1 MGRSILW
8 LRWYGHIV
16 IFRGVHFWQHASLP
30 NISGLICSNTAWT
43 KSALT
48 ATNRCPMPYKAIE
61 AVLALSARRH
71 AHSTPPPRRLP
82 APGCSREPQNLP
94 VALSALPDEPWRTA
108 QCAPHPPPA
117 VTSPPCIPQSRPGAG
132 VPPRTPT
139 SVVRVCTMP
148 PLIWRYCKMFFTES
162 AARGLIDVID
172 VIDHAWRPID
182 TPDSIMLHGAAARPR
197 WQRCRCHCD
206 CRPQRFSC

>member
-1 MGRSILW
+1 
-8 LRWYGHIV
+8 
-16 IFRGVHFWQHASLP
+16 
-30 NISGLICSNTAWT
+30 
-43 KSALT
+43 
-48 ATNRCPMPYKAIE
+48 MP
-61 AVLALSARRH
+61 V
-71 AHSTPPPRRLP
+71 
-82 APGCSREPQNLP
+82 
-94 VALSALPDEPWRTA
+94 ALPDEPWRTA

-182 TPDSIMLHGAAARPR
+182 TPATHAGPQQLDSRVGTGTYIPRTASRPCRLTEGIERAQRAWEFSAAAEAIFGWGCKWMLILLRLRGDSQPEPEFSGFFVHIFEYIHVHSYEYLVQPKTRADPRIELLRPP
-197 WQRCRCHCD
+197 RCRGRRHAQPVIICY
-206 CRPQRFSC
+206 

>member
-1 MGRSILW
+1 MAAGGRPALIRAGWAAVLAGWDVTTSHTAAGRRPASAPEDEGPRHGRRARTGTHCARILHRGATRSAYQR
-8 LRWYGHIV
+8 RWHGDARTGWI
-16 IFRGVHFWQHASLP
+16 ADLK
-30 NISGLICSNTAWT
+30 NISGLICSKTAWT

-48 ATNRCPMPYKAIE
+48 ATNRCPMPCKAIE

-117 VTSPPCIPQSRPGAG
+117 VTSSPCIP
-132 VPPRTPT
+132 
-139 SVVRVCTMP
+139 
-148 PLIWRYCKMFFTES
+148 
-162 AARGLIDVID
+162 
-172 VIDHAWRPID
+172 
-182 TPDSIMLHGAAARPR
+182 
-197 WQRCRCHCD
+197 
-206 CRPQRFSC
+206 

>member
-1 MGRSILW
+1 MEQTAGQLASPQQTASVWARELLGSWPSFGGARSE
-8 LRWYGHIV
+8 
-16 IFRGVHFWQHASLP
+16 HALVRPTPTS
-30 NISGLICSNTAWT
+30 
-43 KSALT
+43 
-48 ATNRCPMPYKAIE
+48 
-61 AVLALSARRH
+61 
-71 AHSTPPPRRLP
+71 STTSP
-82 APGCSREPQNLP
+82 AQNLP
-94 VALSALPDEPWRTA
+94 VALPDEPWRTA

-182 TPDSIMLHGAAARPR
+182 TPDSCCAAGPP
-197 WQRCRCHCD
+197 
-206 CRPQRFSC
+206 CRPAALVAGKLSAGGG

>member
-1 MGRSILW
+1 
-8 LRWYGHIV
+8 
-16 IFRGVHFWQHASLP
+16 
-30 NISGLICSNTAWT
+30 
-43 KSALT
+43 
-48 ATNRCPMPYKAIE
+48 MPCKAIE

-82 APGCSREPQNLP
+82 APGCSNLP

-117 VTSPPCIPQSRPGAG
+117 VTSSPCIPQSRPGAG
-132 VPPRTPT
+132 VPPRTPA
-139 SVVRVCTMP
+139 SVVRVCTCTMP

-182 TPDSIMLHGAAARPR
+182 IALLTHAGACGAAPPMRTFAITMVAALETSAAAAANPVIAVATGSS
-197 WQRCRCHCD
+197 D
-206 CRPQRFSC
+206 CE